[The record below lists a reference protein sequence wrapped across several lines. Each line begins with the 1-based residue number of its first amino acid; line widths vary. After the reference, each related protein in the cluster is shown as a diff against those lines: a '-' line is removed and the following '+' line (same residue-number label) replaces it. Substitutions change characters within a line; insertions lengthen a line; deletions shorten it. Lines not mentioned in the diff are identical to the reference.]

1 MIVNSPYTK
10 IGTSKDVLLNVGYN
24 YEGKVLKN
32 VMSKQ
37 MFRTNETMLTFLTYI
52 DSIVYEI
59 IENVKRI
66 KTFGN
71 PALDKNERR
80 LI

>member
-1 MIVNSPYTK
+1 MIAESPYTK
-10 IGTSKDVLLNVGYN
+10 VLQSKDELLHVGFDYRD
-24 YEGKVLKN
+24 EIMSRS
-32 VMSKQ
+32 MSKQ
-37 MFRTNETMLTFLTYI
+37 MMRTNSTLSGFITRLGA
-52 DSIVYEI
+52 IVYELS
-59 IENVKRI
+59 ENVKRI